1 MVDETTLFDP
11 KFKELNIAL
20 NLFAK
25 TGNTPWVLDEEMK
38 DADLFIGLSYSAI
51 KRHRK
56 IDRMMAYVN
65 VFDKFGRWKFY
76 QGDVEAFPYEERHKR
91 YREIIRAS
99 IQRYQ
104 SENPGIE
111 LKKIVTSQ

>member
-38 DADLFIGLSYSAI
+38 EADLFIGLSYSLI
-51 KRHRK
+51 KRSRK
-56 IDRMMAYVN
+56 LARMMAYVN

-76 QGDVEAFPYEERHKR
+76 QGGVEAFPFEERHK
-91 YREIIRAS
+91 S
-99 IQRYQ
+99 
-104 SENPGIE
+104 
-111 LKKIVTSQ
+111 